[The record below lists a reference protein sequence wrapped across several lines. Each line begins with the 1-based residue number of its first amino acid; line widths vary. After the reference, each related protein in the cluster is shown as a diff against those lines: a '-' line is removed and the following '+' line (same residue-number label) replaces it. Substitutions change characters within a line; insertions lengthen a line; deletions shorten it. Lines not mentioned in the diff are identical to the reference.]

1 MRKSLFGAIVAAASL
16 MVPSTVQAA
25 VTSSWPL
32 SSNATDYVDGN
43 DGTGTDIAFNGSY
56 ASFNGTSSRI
66 AIPYN
71 ANLSPGSKNVTVS
84 VEINTTA
91 MPGTTDFDFDLVRS
105 ARGNPQYKIELYPHS
120 GKAQAQC
127 IFHGSLAGIT
137 FHKGPSLNDGAWHT
151 IVCKKTSSTVSITID
166 GVSYTTN
173 IAIGDITHKAGTPFS
188 IGWKPQG
195 ADFYHGQMRN
205 VSVSIG

>member
-1 MRKSLFGAIVAAASL
+1 MRKLLAALGAAITVA
-16 MVPSTVQAA
+16 VPATAQAA
-25 VTSSWPL
+25 GISSWPL
-32 SSNATDYVDGN
+32 ASNANDYADGN
-43 DGTGTDIAFNGSY
+43 NGTATDVVFNGLY

-71 ANLSPGSKNVTVS
+71 ANLSPGSKDVTVS
-84 VEINTTA
+84 VEINTTS

-166 GVSYTTN
+166 GVTYTTN
-173 IAIGDITHKAGTPFS
+173 IAIGNIIHKVGTPFS

-195 ADFYHGQMRN
+195 ADFYHGLMRN

>member
-1 MRKSLFGAIVAAASL
+1 MRKIFTAVAAAVTL
-16 MVPSTVQAA
+16 ALPATAQAA
-25 VTSSWPL
+25 VISSWSL
-32 SSNATDYVDGN
+32 ASNASDSVDGN
-43 DGTGTDIAFNGSY
+43 NGTATDVVFSGSY
-56 ASFNGTSSRI
+56 ALFNGTSSHI

-71 ANLSPGSKNVTVS
+71 ANLSPGSKDVTVS
-84 VEINTTA
+84 VEISTTS

-137 FHKGPSLNDGAWHT
+137 FHKGPSLNDGGWHT
-151 IVCKKTSSTVSITID
+151 IVCRKTSNAVTITID
-166 GVSYTTN
+166 GVTYTTN
-173 IAIGDITHKAGTPFS
+173 VAIGDITHKVGTPFS

-195 ADFYHGQMRN
+195 ADFYHGLMRN
-205 VSVSIG
+205 VSVTIG